1 MAIWPNPTSH
11 QVIDVMYYKIWPNVH
26 QNLTLVEFFFLFNF
40 GNMPKFNIRNGT
52 SHEFMFLR
60 YKEVSKNL

>member
-11 QVIDVMYYKIWPNVH
+11 QVIDVMYYKIWPNG

-40 GNMPKFNIRNGT
+40 GNMPKFNIRYGT

-60 YKEVSKNL
+60 YKDLSKNL